1 MVSTIIRLWAGHLKN
16 CVSIPCRSRR
26 FSSSTEHSDL
36 LQGPYGL
43 LFNGYLGGGGLLP
56 GSKMVKARCWLA
68 IPLQL
73 ALWFRII
80 TAMSLTGTSSP
91 FSPYLLLIPNTTNYF
106 LCSLLWL
113 SLTNTKC
120 CCCLQWGETCL
131 PRAELLGTE
140 GEAWLITTELM
151 VPTSGCAADPLLVAS
166 ECCCCC
172 AWSASAE
179 DATGTVAE
187 HTADWLAV
195 LSTVPITLLPHWFG
209 TSLLSS
215 EKPRKHRHKWKKE
228 MLLKTWHKSKKVVI
242 LVQLSK

>member
-1 MVSTIIRLWAGHLKN
+1 MLTDHSPAISVMVQNNCSSVSTAPV
-16 CVSIPCRSRR
+16 C
-26 FSSSTEHSDL
+26 
-36 LQGPYGL
+36 LQGIHRPI
-43 LFNGYLGGGGLLP
+43 FT
-56 GSKMVKARCWLA
+56 S
-68 IPLQL
+68 QS
-73 ALWFRII
+73 
-80 TAMSLTGTSSP
+80 MSSFDTK
-91 FSPYLLLIPNTTNYF
+91 YYNYF
-106 LCSLLWL
+106 LCSMLWL

-195 LSTVPITLLPHWFG
+195 LSIVPITLLPDWFG

-215 EKPRKHRHKWKKE
+215 EKPRKHQHKWKKE
-228 MLLKTWHKSKKVVI
+228 MLLKTWYKSKKAVI
-242 LVQLSK
+242 LVQLSKKRMLQNIISFCSTLLDCITSTNQPWIIRNVRLTV